1 MALQTGPACGIA
13 ASILLLALVPVSS
26 FAGDEPKEEGRSQ
39 DCPRD
44 SVRSGTV
51 CMDTYEASVWR
62 TTNQQLIRK
71 IRNGTVT
78 LAELRAGGAT
88 QVRFD
93 DPENP
98 VTDCPYN
105 GAGCKNLYAVSLRG
119 VQPTTFISWFQAT
132 AVARNAWKRLPSNAE
147 WQVAV
152 LGTPDV
158 SDDGSLECNTGDV
171 PGPTLTGSRAHCVSD
186 VGAFDMVG
194 NVMELVSDWAPL
206 STTCGDWI
214 DFSDDL
220 QCFAGAATSGPPGA
234 LMRGGSAGDGPSAGP
249 LSIRGNTHVVT
260 ASGGPIGFRAAR

>member
-1 MALQTGPACGIA
+1 MPPRTPWVCVTVTWM
-13 ASILLLALVPVSS
+13 LLASNPAS
-26 FAGDEPKEEGRSQ
+26 AEEPTGWQSQ

-51 CMDTYEASVWR
+51 CMDKYEASVWR
-62 TTNQQLIRK
+62 TTNKRLIRK

-78 LAELRAGGAT
+78 LAELRNGGAV
-88 QVRFD
+88 QVQFD
-93 DPENP
+93 DFETP

-119 VQPTTFISWFQAT
+119 VQPANYISWFQAT
-132 AVARNAWKRLPSNAE
+132 AVARNSWKRLPSNAE

-158 SDDGSLECNTGDV
+158 ADDGSSTCNTADS
-171 PGPTLTGSRAHCVSD
+171 PGPSFTGGREGCVSD

-194 NVMELVSDWAPL
+194 NVMELVSDWVPL
-206 STTCGDWI
+206 STTCGDWVG
-214 DFSDDL
+214 FSDDL
-220 QCFAGAATSGPPGA
+220 QCFAGAATAGPPGA
-234 LMRGGSAGDGPSAGP
+234 LMRGGFAGDGASAGP
-249 LSIRGNTHVVT
+249 FSIRGDAHVVT

>member
-1 MALQTGPACGIA
+1 
-13 ASILLLALVPVSS
+13 
-26 FAGDEPKEEGRSQ
+26 
-39 DCPRD
+39 
-44 SVRSGTV
+44 
-51 CMDTYEASVWR
+51 MDKYEASVWR
-62 TTNQQLIRK
+62 TTNKRLIHK

-78 LAELRAGGAT
+78 LRELRNAGAV
-88 QVRFD
+88 QVQFD
-93 DPENP
+93 NHDDP

-105 GAGCKNLYAVSLRG
+105 GARCKNLYAVSLAG
-119 VQPTTFISWFQAT
+119 VQPANYISWFQAT

-158 SDDGSLECNTGDV
+158 PDDGSLECNTADS
-171 PGPTLTGSRAHCVSD
+171 PGPLLTGSRAHCVSD

-194 NVMELVSDWAPL
+194 NVMELVSDWVPL

-234 LMRGGSAGDGPSAGP
+234 LMRGGFAGDGASAGP
-249 LSIRGNTHVVT
+249 LSIRGDTHVVT

>member
-1 MALQTGPACGIA
+1 MTFRTGCACTIV
-13 ASILLLALVPVSS
+13 ASIAFLSS
-26 FAGDEPKEEGRSQ
+26 ATASDEPVGWQFQ

-44 SVRSGTV
+44 SVRAGTV
-51 CMDTYEASVWR
+51 CMDKYEASVWR
-62 TTNQQLIRK
+62 TTNKRLIRK
-71 IRNGTVT
+71 IRSGTVT
-78 LAELRAGGAT
+78 LAELRNGGAV
-88 QVRFD
+88 QVQFD

-98 VTDCPYN
+98 VVDCPYN
-105 GAGCKNLYAVSLRG
+105 GAGCKDLYAVSLRA
-119 VQPTTFISWFQAT
+119 VQPSNYLSWFQAT
-132 AVARNAWKRLPSNAE
+132 AVARNSWKRLPSNAE

-158 SDDGSLECNTGDV
+158 PDDGALECNTGDS
-171 PGPTLTGSRAHCVSD
+171 PGPTLTGTRSRCVSD

-194 NVMELVSDWAPL
+194 NVMELVSDWVPL

-220 QCFAGAATSGPPGA
+220 QCFAGAAVSGPPGA
-234 LMRGGSAGDGPSAGP
+234 LMRGGFAGDNASAGP